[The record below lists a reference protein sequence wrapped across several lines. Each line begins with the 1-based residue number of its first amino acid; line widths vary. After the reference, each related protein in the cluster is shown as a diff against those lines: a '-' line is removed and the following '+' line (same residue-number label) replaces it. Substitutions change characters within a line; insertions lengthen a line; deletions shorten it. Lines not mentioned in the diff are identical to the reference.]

1 MAIWADGVDH
11 VGKNAAQRLCVPSC
25 HLDTKKGVSI
35 RGGTLL

>member
-1 MAIWADGVDH
+1 MAIWAAGVNH
-11 VGKNAAQRLCVPSC
+11 AKNAEQRLYVPSC